1 MNKLA
6 NKTAIVTGA
15 SRGLGK
21 EIALLLAA
29 HGAAVVINYAN
40 NNEEAEKVADSINT
54 NGGRAIAIRA
64 DISDAAAVTRLFDQT
79 IEQFGKVDIV
89 VNNAGIM
96 ITKPVKDTTEEDF
109 DQQFR
114 INVKSIFL
122 SMKEAAVKMT
132 GNGRI
137 INISSS
143 VTRLMMPGYATYAAT
158 KAAVEQMSR
167 VFAKEIGPKG
177 ITVNSV
183 SPGPLNTELFLKDK
197 TPELVQRI
205 AGLSAFNRIGET
217 EDIAPIILFLA
228 GDDSH
233 WITGQNI
240 GCNGGMA

>member
-29 HGAAVVINYAN
+29 HGANVVINYAN
-40 NNEEAEKVADSINT
+40 NTEEAEKVANSINNT
-54 NGGRAIAIRA
+54 GGRAIAIRA
-64 DISDAAAVTRLFDQT
+64 DISDAAAVTHLFDQT

-114 INVKSIFL
+114 INVKSVFL
-122 SMKEAAVKMT
+122 SMKEAALKMADH
-132 GNGRI
+132 GRI

-143 VTRLMMPGYATYAAT
+143 VTRLMMPGYASYAAT

-167 VFAKEIGPKG
+167 VFAKEIGAKG

-217 EDIAPIILFLA
+217 EDIAPVILFLA
-228 GDDSH
+228 GDESH

>member
-40 NNEEAEKVADSINT
+40 NNEEAKKVADSINT
-54 NGGRAIAIRA
+54 NGGRAIAIPA

-122 SMKEAAVKMT
+122 SMKEAAVKMA

>member
-29 HGAAVVINYAN
+29 HGANVVINYAN
-40 NNEEAEKVADSINT
+40 NTEEAEKVANNINIT
-54 NGGRAIAIRA
+54 GGRAIAIRA
-64 DISDAAAVTRLFDQT
+64 DISDATAVTHLFDQT

-96 ITKPVKDTTEEDF
+96 ITKLVKDTTEEDF

-114 INVKSIFL
+114 INVKSVFL
-122 SMKEAAVKMT
+122 SMKEAALKMAD
-132 GNGRI
+132 NGRI

-143 VTRLMMPGYATYAAT
+143 VTRLMMPGYASYAAT

-167 VFAKEIGPKG
+167 VFAKEIGAKG

-217 EDIAPIILFLA
+217 EDIAPVILFLS
-228 GDDSH
+228 GDESH

>member
-29 HGAAVVINYAN
+29 HGANVVINYAN
-40 NNEEAEKVADSINT
+40 NSEEAEKVANSINNT
-54 NGGRAIAIRA
+54 GGRAIAIRA
-64 DISDAAAVTRLFDQT
+64 DISDAAAVTHLFDQT

-114 INVKSIFL
+114 INVKSVFL
-122 SMKEAAVKMT
+122 SMKEAATKMS

-143 VTRLMMPGYATYAAT
+143 VTRLMMPGYASYAAT

-167 VFAKEIGPKG
+167 VFAKEIGAKG

-217 EDIAPIILFLA
+217 EDIAPVILFLA
-228 GDDSH
+228 GDESH

>member
-1 MNKLA
+1 MQNLTH
-6 NKTAIVTGA
+6 KTAIITGA

-29 HGAAVVINYAN
+29 QGASVVINYAHN
-40 NNEEAEKVADSINT
+40 SEEAEKVVTQINT
-54 NGGRAIAIRA
+54 SGGRAIAIRA
-64 DISDAAAVTRLFDQT
+64 DISNTADVTRLFDQT
-79 IEQFGKVDIV
+79 IEQLGKVDIV

-96 ITKPVKDTTEEDF
+96 ITKPVKDTSEDDF
-109 DQQFR
+109 DNQFR
-114 INVKSIFL
+114 INVKSVFL
-122 SMKEAAVKMT
+122 TMKEAATKMEN
-132 GNGRI
+132 NGRI

-167 VFAKEIGPKG
+167 VFAKEIGTRG

-183 SPGPLNTELFLKDK
+183 SPGPLNTGLFLKGK
-197 TPELVQRI
+197 TPETIQRI
-205 AGLSAFNRIGET
+205 AGFSAFNRIGET
-217 EDIAPIILFLA
+217 TDIAPIILFLC
-228 GDDSH
+228 GDDAH

>member
-15 SRGLGK
+15 SRGLGR

-40 NNEEAEKVADSINT
+40 NTGEAEKVAERINT

-96 ITKPVKDTTEEDF
+96 ITKPVKDTAEEDF

-122 SMKEAAVKMT
+122 SMKEAAVKMA

>member
-1 MNKLA
+1 MNKLT

-29 HGAAVVINYAN
+29 HGANVVINYAN
-40 NNEEAEKVADSINT
+40 NTEEAEKVADHINT
-54 NGGRAIAIRA
+54 TGGRAIAIRA
-64 DISDAAAVTRLFDQT
+64 DISDAAAVTHLFDQT

-122 SMKEAAVKMT
+122 SMKEAATKMSN
-132 GNGRI
+132 NGRI

-143 VTRLMMPGYATYAAT
+143 VTRLIMPGYATYAAT

-217 EDIAPIILFLA
+217 EDIAPVILFLA
-228 GDDSH
+228 GDESH

>member
-40 NNEEAEKVADSINT
+40 NTVEAEKVANSINT
-54 NGGRAIAIRA
+54 AGGRAIAIRS

-96 ITKPVKDTTEEDF
+96 ITKPVKDTLEDDF

-122 SMKEAAVKMT
+122 SMKEAATKMSN
-132 GNGRI
+132 NGRI

-217 EDIAPIILFLA
+217 EDIAPVILFLA
-228 GDDSH
+228 SDESH

>member
-29 HGAAVVINYAN
+29 HGANVVINYAN
-40 NNEEAEKVADSINT
+40 NTEEAEKVANSINNT
-54 NGGRAIAIRA
+54 GGRAIAIRA
-64 DISDAAAVTRLFDQT
+64 DISDAAAVTHLFDQT
-79 IEQFGKVDIV
+79 IEQFGKVNIV

-114 INVKSIFL
+114 INVKSVFL
-122 SMKEAAVKMT
+122 SMKEAALKMADH
-132 GNGRI
+132 GRI

-143 VTRLMMPGYATYAAT
+143 VTRLMMPGYASYAAT

-167 VFAKEIGPKG
+167 VFAKEIGAKG

-217 EDIAPIILFLA
+217 EDIAPVILFLA
-228 GDDSH
+228 GDESH

>member
-29 HGAAVVINYAN
+29 HGATVVINYAN
-40 NNEEAEKVADSINT
+40 NTGEAEKVADHINT
-54 NGGRAIAIRA
+54 TGGKAMAIRA
-64 DISDAAAVTRLFDQT
+64 DISDAAAVTNLFNQT

-122 SMKEAAVKMT
+122 SMKEAAVKMSN
-132 GNGRI
+132 NGRI

-197 TPELVQRI
+197 TPEMVQRI

-228 GDDSH
+228 GDESY

>member
-29 HGAAVVINYAN
+29 HGATVVINYAN
-40 NNEEAEKVADSINT
+40 NTEEAEKVADHINT
-54 NGGRAIAIRA
+54 TGGRAIAIRA
-64 DISDAAAVTRLFDQT
+64 DISDAAAVTKLFDQT

-96 ITKPVKDTTEEDF
+96 ITKPVKDTTAEDF

-122 SMKEAAVKMT
+122 SMKEAAVKMSN
-132 GNGRI
+132 NGRI

-228 GDDSH
+228 SDESH

>member
-1 MNKLA
+1 MQHLTH
-6 NKTAIVTGA
+6 KTAIITGA

-29 HGAAVVINYAN
+29 QGASVVINYAHN
-40 NNEEAEKVADSINT
+40 SEEAEKVVTQINT
-54 NGGRAIAIRA
+54 TGGRAIAIRA
-64 DISDAAAVTRLFDQT
+64 DISNTADVTRLFDQT
-79 IEQFGKVDIV
+79 IEQLGKVDIV

-96 ITKPVKDTTEEDF
+96 ITKAVKDTSEDDF
-109 DQQFR
+109 DNQFR

-122 SMKEAAVKMT
+122 SMKEAATKMEN
-132 GNGRI
+132 NGRI

-167 VFAKEIGPKG
+167 VFAKEIGARG

-197 TPELVQRI
+197 TPETIQRI
-205 AGLSAFNRIGET
+205 AGFSAFNRIGET
-217 EDIAPIILFLA
+217 TDIAPIILFLA
-228 GDDSH
+228 GDEAH